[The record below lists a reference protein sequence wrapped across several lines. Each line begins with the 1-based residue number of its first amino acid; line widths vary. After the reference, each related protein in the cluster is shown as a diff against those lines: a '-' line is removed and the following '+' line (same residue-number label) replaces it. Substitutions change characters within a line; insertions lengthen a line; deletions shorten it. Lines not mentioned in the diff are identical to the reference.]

1 MSTVSTKLRADAL
14 PSHHSGGFEGDVE
27 RIEARALLLDI
38 HDNCVRIV
46 ERAVQILL
54 ILGEAGPSSY
64 GYAKAADLKGLVLD
78 PLREGKYD
86 EAWSGI
92 IGFIDDATMYRIMR
106 LLIDHAEPGV
116 LLLAKAAQY
125 YNLR

>member
-1 MSTVSTKLRADAL
+1 M
-14 PSHHSGGFEGDVE
+14 PSAHHPSSFEGYIE

-38 HDNCVRIV
+38 HDDCVEMV
-46 ERAVQILL
+46 ERTVRLL
-54 ILGEAGPSSY
+54 LVLGEAGPSSY
-64 GYAKAADLKGLVLD
+64 GYAKAADLKRLVLD
-78 PLREGKYD
+78 PLQEGKYD

-92 IGFIDDATMYRIMR
+92 IGFVDDATMYRIMR

-116 LLLAKAAQY
+116 ALLAKAAGY